1 MPSWPLGVPELSSE
15 LGRRRR
21 KSFRLV
27 LLLRLSVC
35 AGAGM
40 WNPSR
45 LNTVLPDPR
54 KDWRLTFNFRSDSP
68 LVPSGGCFH
77 PCASKCATWTRAS
90 STTLPWMS
98 CRWTPNATG
107 VCVCVCVTWVK
118 VIIHLLVYLRLRA
131 RSLQVR
137 VPQLSVDGGG
147 EHGPLVHLPA
157 PLRAPGLSV
166 RGGDVDASGHQLWP
180 GQAHQ
185 QRDGR
190 QGTCR

>member
-45 LNTVLPDPR
+45 LNTVLPAPR
-54 KDWRLTFNFRSDSP
+54 TDWRLTFNFRSDSP

-107 VCVCVCVTWVK
+107 VCVCVCDMDQSHYSPIGLFTSARTLPAGTCTTALSGWW
-118 VIIHLLVYLRLRA
+118 RGTRTTRASPRASTCTRTLRA
-131 RSLQVR
+131 RGRRGCVR
-137 VPQLSVDGGG
+137 SSALTGSSSPTT
-147 EHGPLVHLPA
+147 
-157 PLRAPGLSV
+157 R
-166 RGGDVDASGHQLWP
+166 WTT
-180 GQAHQ
+180 
-185 QRDGR
+185 RDM
-190 QGTCR
+190 